1 MLSST
6 DLKKLIDD
14 ALGGET
20 PVGRPSDRDWDSLDQ
35 LEITTHL
42 HDELGDRVNEIEGL
56 NSFETFDQL
65 VSILRAEGF
74 VE

>member
-1 MLSST
+1 MLNTT
-6 DLKKLIDD
+6 DLKTLIDN
-14 ALGGET
+14 ALGGPT
-20 PVGRPSDRDWDSLDQ
+20 ASGSPSERDWDSLDQ

-42 HDELGDRVNEIEGL
+42 HDELGDKVNEIDAL

-65 VSILRAEGF
+65 VAILRAEGF